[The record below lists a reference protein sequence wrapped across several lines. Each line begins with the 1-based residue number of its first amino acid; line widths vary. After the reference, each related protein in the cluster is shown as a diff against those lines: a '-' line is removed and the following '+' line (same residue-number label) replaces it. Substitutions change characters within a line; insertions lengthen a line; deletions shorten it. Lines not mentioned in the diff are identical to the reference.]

1 MPFTYGDFTF
11 NFSNQVISASSTA
24 TIVEVQNLINA
35 VRYAEESSEGIQY
48 PKIANA
54 AGKDSLGSGI
64 SVGITLDLLPNWQLK
79 FADRSGPSYVQCF
92 VQEGN
97 LVGGLSGNP
106 IKSSAFTQVFVI
118 RSAASTLV
126 SSSAVSA
133 NISDSDKIDISNK
146 VWINSS
152 TSNITNSVWTNS
164 GTSVLNNITITGVT
178 ASTDNIAIANQV
190 WTNSKTGAFVYSI
203 WGVPASSF
211 NQYLTADNK
220 SIGSAI
226 NTTFTFATG
235 NWKME
240 DNQLK
245 IYQGSNLLFV
255 FNLFD
260 KNGNPS
266 LTGIRQ
272 RTFSSYG

>member
-64 SVGITLDLLPNWQLK
+64 SVGITLDLLPDWQLK
-79 FADRSGPSYVQCF
+79 FADRSGPSFVQCF

-133 NISDSDKIDISNK
+133 SISDSDKLDISNK
-146 VWINSS
+146 VWINSL
-152 TSNITNSVWTNS
+152 TSIIGVDSANKVWINS
-164 GTSVLNNITITGVT
+164 GTSALNNITITGIT
-178 ASTDNIAIANQV
+178 ASTDNVAIANQ
-190 WTNSKTGAFVYSI
+190 I
-203 WGVPASSF
+203 WSTSTSSLPASS
-211 NQYLTADNK
+211 
-220 SIGSAI
+220 IGKRLDTLYQVSFGRW
-226 NTTFTFATG
+226 TFL
-235 NWKME
+235 N
-240 DNQLK
+240 NQL
-245 IYQGSNLLFV
+245 NLYNESGNLV
-255 FNLFD
+255 KTFNLY
-260 KNGNPS
+260 NALGQPS
-266 LTGIRQ
+266 ITGVTERVP
-272 RTFSSYG
+272 T